1 MNALLVVAAVVGA
14 ALVGALAV
22 GYRRGNTPAVVN
34 TAAVLCLTLLPPAAG
49 WLFGDGPATAGLPSL
64 TFATAVAGFLHAL
77 GMLGRYESV
86 GWWDHLTHTISAALL
101 AALLYAGLLVLA
113 PSIAAAGALLGTLA
127 LGVLWEVGELIA
139 REVAE
144 RYDIEPVL
152 VHYGRRDTALDL
164 VFDAVG
170 AGLVVVLDLRLFH
183 PVAEWAVRASGIA

>member
-1 MNALLVVAAVVGA
+1 MGPLTVGA
-14 ALVGALAV
+14 AALGAGLLAALYV
-22 GYRRGNTPAVVN
+22 GYRRGDTAAVVN
-34 TAAVLCLTLLPPAAG
+34 TAAAVVLVLVPPALTATVAADAG
-49 WLFGDGPATAGLPSL
+49 TTRLAALTFWVALAGL
-64 TFATAVAGFLHAL
+64 LHAL

-86 GWWDHLTHTISAALL
+86 WWWDHLTHTLSAALVG
-101 AALLYAGLLVLA
+101 ALLYAAALVA
-113 PSIAAAGALLGTLA
+113 GVGAAAALTVVGVFV

-170 AGLVVVLDLRLFH
+170 AVLVVALDLRLFV
-183 PVAEWAVRASGIA
+183 PVVESLATVA